1 MIDMDFD
8 KLKSLLT
15 HVALNTAAAR
25 EHVGKIEQK
34 IRVIKERIRGMVN
47 RLPYKKLL
55 RLMVIE
61 LLYFC
66 MMWMNSFPCPKRKV

>member
-1 MIDMDFD
+1 MQTTMMDMEFN
-8 KLKSLLT
+8 KLKNLLT

-34 IRVIKERIRGMVN
+34 IRVIIERKRGMVN
-47 RLPYKKLL
+47 KLPYKKLL

-61 LLYFC
+61 LLHF
-66 MMWMNSFPCPKRKV
+66 